1 MRTNLLEP
9 TPPHEGAAVA
19 DVADARKAWSDSPVA
34 DVIGDINLAGGL
46 QNENE
51 CMGYFFNGGVAA
63 GPFLQEVTV

>member
-1 MRTNLLEP
+1 M
-9 TPPHEGAAVA
+9 A